1 MRGFDTIGSATLIA
15 YDDGPVL
22 TTDAWINDAA
32 FFGSWG
38 HDYSIPAEQMAGI
51 RAARFHWFSH
61 GHPDHLNIESL
72 PDLTGGVFLLAD
84 HYGSRIARELGAAG
98 HRVEVL
104 RDWEWRRLSPAI
116 RVCTVANQNQDSI
129 LLIDINGR
137 LVVDANDSPDYG
149 EAWRVRAIAKR
160 FREVYLLQLHGWGG
174 ADMLNLFAPDG
185 TNLTSIAQKRRPIA
199 PRAQR
204 AAIAYGANHVIP
216 FSSFH
221 RYQRT
226 DSAWANALVPELS
239 DYQSSA
245 LPNAPRML
253 PAFVRVD
260 CETDAVTPI
269 NPPRNDHPA
278 HPPEAFGD
286 SWSDALTAEDK
297 GKIDRY
303 FRARE
308 ALRAHFGFV
317 EVTAGGSTATVD
329 LNPKLRHRGFSFE
342 APRNSLM
349 AAIEHEIFDDLLI
362 GNFMRTTL
370 HGVDSLYPHF
380 SPFVAKYADNG
391 GAKSKAELGSYFG
404 HYFLRDP
411 VARIVKHLATSS
423 EQVLRKA
430 LPENS
435 AMFREAKR
443 LYYSLASRT

>member
-1 MRGFDTIGSATLIA
+1 MRGFETIGSATLIA

-22 TTDAWINDAA
+22 TTDAWINDGA

-51 RAARFHWFSH
+51 RGARFHWFSH

-72 PDLTGGVFLLAD
+72 PDLTGGVFLLAN
-84 HYGSRIARELGAAG
+84 HYGSRIARELTSAG

-129 LLIDINGR
+129 LLVDINGR
-137 LVVDANDSPDYG
+137 LVIDANDSPDFG
-149 EAWRVRAIAKR
+149 EAWRIRGLAKR
-160 FREVYLLQLHGWGG
+160 FRETYLLQLHGWGG
-174 ADMLNLFAPDG
+174 ADMINLFGPDG
-185 TNLTSIAQKRRPIA
+185 GRLISIAQKRRPIA

-204 AAIAYGANHVIP
+204 AALSYGANHVIP

-221 RYQRT
+221 HYQRT
-226 DSAWANALVPELS
+226 DSEWANVLVPELN
-239 DYQSSA
+239 DYQANA
-245 LPNAPRML
+245 LPNAPQML

-260 CETDAVTPI
+260 CDTDEVTPLA
-269 NPPRNDHPA
+269 PPRNRHVPR
-278 HPPEAFGD
+278 PPEDFGD
-286 SWSDALTAEDK
+286 SWSDALSAEDK

-303 FRARE
+303 FRSRE
-308 ALRAHFGFV
+308 TLREHFGFV

-329 LNPKLRHRGFSFE
+329 LNPKLHERGFSFE

-349 AAIEHEIFDDLLI
+349 AAIDYEVFDDLLI

-370 HGVDSLYPHF
+370 HGVDLYPHF

-391 GAKSKAELGSYFG
+391 GAKTKAELGSYFG

-443 LYYSLASRT
+443 LYYNLASRG